1 MQRRVGLLLIGL
13 SVWNPALAVAERL
26 GYPPEEFVAR
36 RKALATRLAGE
47 GLVLLSGKTM
57 PAVVGRFHQ
66 DNDFYYFTGNE
77 DLNATLLMDA
87 ASGATVLFLPRQDA
101 SELRADG
108 PNWLLQPDAA
118 KTWGF
123 EAIQPLDML
132 TEVLAR
138 RRTLGP
144 QTLWLRLSEPD
155 EVSDGRRDKALYLGR
170 RFKHP
175 FGVASEEA
183 LQIDVI
189 RQRYP
194 FFAFKD
200 LTPAIDRL
208 RMIKTPRE
216 IEILKENGR
225 ISAESFVKA
234 IQATRP
240 GRYEY
245 EIEAESTYHQLRF
258 GVQVA
263 GYPAIVGA
271 GKNGL
276 VWHYNDNGKKLEAG
290 ETVVMDYGGALD
302 YQVIDITRTWPVSG
316 AFDDVQQRAY
326 ECVLKAQKAIIA
338 AMRPGATRAKTRE
351 IARAVYAKWGF
362 DDRNAGGAGH
372 FVGMAVHDV
381 GDASLPFEPGMVIAV
396 EPILEIKERNLH
408 VRIEDTVLIT
418 DGEPVVLTAGVPKEV
433 VPLLALIR
441 GR

>member
-1 MQRRVGLLLIGL
+1 MMALIPGT
-13 SVWNPALAVAERL
+13 PALAERL
-26 GYPPEEFVAR
+26 GYPPEEFAAR
-36 RKALATRLAGE
+36 RKALASRLEGE
-47 GLVLLSGKTM
+47 GLLLLTGKTM

-77 DLNATLLMDA
+77 DLNASLLMDVA
-87 ASGATVLFLPRQDA
+87 TGASTLFLPRQDA
-101 SELRADG
+101 SELRSDG
-108 PNWLLQPDAA
+108 PNWLLQADAA
-118 KTWGF
+118 KVRGF
-123 EAIQPLDML
+123 DSIQPLDML

-138 RRTLGP
+138 RRSLGP
-144 QTLWLRLSEPD
+144 QTLWLRLSEAD

-175 FGVASEEA
+175 FAVASDEA
-183 LQIDVI
+183 
-189 RQRYP
+189 RQVDLLRERYP
-194 FFAFKD
+194 FFELED
-200 LTPAIDRL
+200 VTPVVDRM

-245 EIEAESTYHQLRF
+245 EIEAESTHHQLRH

-271 GKNGL
+271 GANGL
-276 VWHYNDNGKKLEAG
+276 IWHYNENGKKLEPG
-290 ETVVMDYGGALD
+290 ETIVMDYGGALD
-302 YQVIDITRTWPVSG
+302 YLVIDITRTWPVSG
-316 AFDDVQQRAY
+316 VFDDVQRRAY
-326 ECVLKAQKAIIA
+326 ECVLEAQKAIIA
-338 AMRPGATRAKTRE
+338 AMRPGATRAETRD
-351 IARAVYAKWGF
+351 IARAIYKKWGF

-372 FVGMAVHDV
+372 FVGLAVHDV

-396 EPILEIKERNLH
+396 EPILEIKDRNLH

-418 DGEPVVLTAGVPKEV
+418 DGDPLVLTSAVPKDVE
-433 VPLLALIR
+433 PLLALIPKR
-441 GR
+441 